1 VPPLEFIPFAE
12 ERGLITRIDSYVLDE
27 ACRQLSAWLEEG
39 GWSDEF
45 TMAVNI
51 SGRQLVDPSFAAYVA
66 KTLAQ
71 HGLEPSRLCLEI
83 TETTLNGEAGDVE
96 ATLEALSEQGVR
108 LAIDDYGTGYSTLAH
123 LHRLRV
129 DILKIDRSFIEQI
142 GRTERD
148 SEIIAAVTAM
158 SHALG
163 MSVIG
168 EGIATSEQ
176 LDELASLDC
185 DQVQGFLFAH
195 PLPAAG
201 IAEFRHGA
209 ASRPAGT

>member
-1 VPPLEFIPFAE
+1 
-12 ERGLITRIDSYVLDE
+12 
-27 ACRQLSAWLEEG
+27 
-39 GWSDEF
+39 
-45 TMAVNI
+45 
-51 SGRQLVDPSFAAYVA
+51 
-66 KTLAQ
+66 
-71 HGLEPSRLCLEI
+71 
-83 TETTLNGEAGDVE
+83 
-96 ATLEALSEQGVR
+96 
-108 LAIDDYGTGYSTLAH
+108 
-123 LHRLRV
+123 
-129 DILKIDRSFIEQI
+129 LKIDRSFIEQI